1 MERLTTSGPGACYIR
16 RYNKDDYRHKVFG
29 KNEKNVPA
37 WEVQLSEIQQLIN
50 HLSAY
55 EDTGLTP
62 AEILKL
68 DLVNR
73 GRVFSVS
80 EENAE
85 EIKELLDMGV
95 MQGPGGEI
103 KPIEAFFQYDLPVFL
118 DKGATLPTRA
128 HDTDAGLDLYS
139 NDEDVV
145 IEPGDSRVFD
155 TGVHVKLPIGHYG
168 KIESKSGLNVHHGIV
183 SCGGVIDEGYTGSI
197 MVKLYNLGICA
208 WRIDRGDKIAQLIVQ
223 PCEYVTVKQVHE
235 WNNDTPR
242 GDNGFGSTG
251 R

>member
-16 RYNKDDYRHKVFG
+16 RYSQDYFRHKTLG
-29 KNEKNVPA
+29 KSERNVPA

-62 AEILKL
+62 AQML
-68 DLVNR
+68 DLIIADR
-73 GRVFSVS
+73 ARSFSTEREN
-80 EENAE
+80 EE
-85 EIKELLDMGV
+85 ELKYLQD
-95 MQGPGGEI
+95 PGAIGEI
-103 KPIEAFFQYDLPVFL
+103 VQPVMEFTHYDLPVFL
-118 DKGATLPTRA
+118 EPFAVLPTRA

-139 NDEDVV
+139 KDDDVV
-145 IEPGDSRVFD
+145 IEPGESRSFD
-155 TGVHVKLPIGHYG
+155 TGVHIKLPAGHYG
-168 KIESKSGLNVHHGIV
+168 KIESKSGLNVCHSIV

-197 MVKLYNLGICA
+197 MVKLYNLGNFT
-208 WRIDRGDKIAQLIVQ
+208 WRIGHGDKIAQLIVQ
-223 PCEYVTVKQVHE
+223 PCEYVKVKLVKE